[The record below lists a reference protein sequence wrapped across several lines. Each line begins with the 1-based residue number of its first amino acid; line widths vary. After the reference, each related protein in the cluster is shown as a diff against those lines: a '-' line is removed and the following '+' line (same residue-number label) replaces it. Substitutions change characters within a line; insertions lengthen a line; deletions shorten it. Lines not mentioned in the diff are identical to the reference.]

1 MSTIDTSPSRLPYYA
16 ARSLLRMFV
25 ALFFAYTFSLGY
37 AYVAAR
43 NRRARR
49 VMIPALDI
57 LQSVPILG
65 FLAVTVTFFLALF
78 PGSELGLEA
87 ASVFAVFTSQ
97 AWNITFS
104 FYHSLVTQSG
114 ELDEASRLMGLSRWK
129 RFWSIDVPG
138 GAIGLVWNGMMSF
151 GGSWFF
157 LTASELIIVGGH
169 RYTLPGV
176 GSYVGVAVE
185 QGELGHVVWGIVTM
199 IVMILAVNV
208 VFWRPLVAYAERFR
222 LEQTEASQKPKSLV
236 LDLLRRS
243 SWPALAGQGRRAI
256 AQPVNQLMG
265 AATGIDDRSLVSHAA
280 RRRTADAAFAA
291 VVMAALGWGLY
302 SMLAYIAAGQQGLG
316 VLGQAFGLGFLTL
329 AAGRRV
335 VAVSSVIWVPVGVW
349 IGFNPRVA
357 QYLQPVV
364 QVFASFPA
372 NFIFPF
378 AIVLFLDIG
387 LSLNYGSILLM
398 ALGTQWYIL
407 FNVIAGASAV
417 PSDMREAMDNL
428 AVHGRERWRRMILPA
443 VFPAY
448 VTGGDHRGR
457 RGVECLHR
465 GRDRDLQPAR
475 ARGPRPGQL
484 HRRGDR
490 EQQLPRDHRG
500 HPGHGR
506 LRHRAE
512 RAAVAAAVQPS
523 PSRSTRWHDRAA
535 DQRAARW
542 ASRSP
547 VPDGHP
553 VPVLDGHHAGR
564 RRGRV
569 RRAARPQR
577 QRQVHPAAVH
587 RRPDRAVRGRGAVP
601 RPAAGR
607 APTADTTM
615 VFQTFAL
622 LPWLTVQQNV
632 EIGLE
637 ARRVAPAQ
645 RTERALRAID
655 LVGLDGYESAYPK
668 ELSGGMRQR
677 VGFARALVVEPAAL
691 LMDEPFSALD
701 VLTSENLR
709 GELLELWE
717 GQRFPTKTMVMVT
730 HNIEEAVLLA
740 DRILVLGTNPGRIK
754 ADMRNPLAR
763 PRRRRTPEFEEL
775 VDQIYRMMTQRD
787 SAPAAAP
794 ARPRRGHRR
803 HTRGFPAAAGD
814 GGRRCPAWPRSCL
827 AGMTARPTCPTWPTT
842 WASRWTTCSPSSTR
856 WCCSAS
862 PGSAASG

>member
-1 MSTIDTSPSRLPYYA
+1 MAVTPTFPSRGSLRRLRFRPLDAVVGAGVFLLIYAVVRVGASAHVPIRPGQASAISTSPSRLPYYA

-57 LQSVPILG
+57 LQSVPVLG

-185 QGELGHVVWGIVTM
+185 QGQLGHVVWGIVTM

-208 VFWRPLVAYAERFR
+208 VFWRPLVAYVERFR
-222 LEQTEASQKPKSLV
+222 LEQTESSQKPRSVV
-236 LDLLRRS
+236 LDALRRS
-243 SWPALAGQGRRAI
+243 SWPVLAGRTRRAI
-256 AQPVNQLMG
+256 AEPVNQLMG

-280 RRRTADAAFAA
+280 RRRAADVAFAA
-291 VVMAALGWGLY
+291 VVAAVLGFGLY

-316 VLGQAFGLGFLTL
+316 VLGQAFGLGFLTFL
-329 AAGRRV
+329 RVAVV

-448 VTGGDHRGR
+448 VTGAITAAGGAWNASIVAEIVIYNRH
-457 RGVECLHR
+457 VLV
-465 GRDRDLQPAR
+465 
-475 ARGPRPGQL
+475 ARGLGSFISQATASNNFHEIIAGIL
-484 HRRGDR
+484 VM
-490 EQQLPRDHRG
+490 
-500 HPGHGR
+500 
-506 LRHRAE
+506 
-512 RAAVAAAVQPS
+512 AVYV
-523 PSRSTRWHDRAA
+523 T
-535 DQRAARW
+535 
-542 ASRSP
+542 
-547 VPDGHP
+547 G
-553 VPVLDGHHAGR
+553 LN
-564 RRGRV
+564 
-569 RRAARPQR
+569 
-577 QRQVHPAAVH
+577 
-587 RRPDRAVRGRGAVP
+587 
-601 RPAAGR
+601 
-607 APTADTTM
+607 
-615 VFQTFAL
+615 AL
-622 LPWLTVQQNV
+622 LW
-632 EIGLE
+632 
-637 ARRVAPAQ
+637 RRLYSIA
-645 RTERALRAID
+645 ESKYALA
-655 LVGLDGYESAYPK
+655 
-668 ELSGGMRQR
+668 
-677 VGFARALVVEPAAL
+677 
-691 LMDEPFSALD
+691 
-701 VLTSENLR
+701 
-709 GELLELWE
+709 
-717 GQRFPTKTMVMVT
+717 
-730 HNIEEAVLLA
+730 
-740 DRILVLGTNPGRIK
+740 
-754 ADMRNPLAR
+754 
-763 PRRRRTPEFEEL
+763 
-775 VDQIYRMMTQRD
+775 
-787 SAPAAAP
+787 
-794 ARPRRGHRR
+794 
-803 HTRGFPAAAGD
+803 
-814 GGRRCPAWPRSCL
+814 
-827 AGMTARPTCPTWPTT
+827 
-842 WASRWTTCSPSSTR
+842 
-856 WCCSAS
+856 
-862 PGSAASG
+862 

>member
-1 MSTIDTSPSRLPYYA
+1 MAVTPTFPSRGSLRRLRFRPLDAVVGAGVFLLIYAVVRVGASAHVPIRPGQASAISTSPSRLPYYA

-57 LQSVPILG
+57 LQSVPVLG

-185 QGELGHVVWGIVTM
+185 QGQLGHVVWGIVTM

-208 VFWRPLVAYAERFR
+208 VFWRPLVAYVERFR
-222 LEQTEASQKPKSLV
+222 LEQTESSQKPRSVV
-236 LDLLRRS
+236 LDALRRS
-243 SWPALAGQGRRAI
+243 SWPVLAGRTRRAI
-256 AQPVNQLMG
+256 AEPVNQLMG

-280 RRRTADAAFAA
+280 RRRAADVAFAA
-291 VVMAALGWGLY
+291 VVAAVLGFGLY

-316 VLGQAFGLGFLTL
+316 VLGQAFGLGFLTFL
-329 AAGRRV
+329 RVAVV

-357 QYLQPVV
+357 QYLQPVA
-364 QVFASFPA
+364 QVFACFPA

-448 VTGGDHRGR
+448 VTGAITAAGGAWNASIVAEIVIYNRH
-457 RGVECLHR
+457 VLV
-465 GRDRDLQPAR
+465 
-475 ARGPRPGQL
+475 ARGLGSFISQATASNNFHEIIAGIL
-484 HRRGDR
+484 VM
-490 EQQLPRDHRG
+490 
-500 HPGHGR
+500 
-506 LRHRAE
+506 
-512 RAAVAAAVQPS
+512 AVYV
-523 PSRSTRWHDRAA
+523 T
-535 DQRAARW
+535 
-542 ASRSP
+542 
-547 VPDGHP
+547 G
-553 VPVLDGHHAGR
+553 LN
-564 RRGRV
+564 
-569 RRAARPQR
+569 
-577 QRQVHPAAVH
+577 
-587 RRPDRAVRGRGAVP
+587 
-601 RPAAGR
+601 
-607 APTADTTM
+607 
-615 VFQTFAL
+615 AL
-622 LPWLTVQQNV
+622 LW
-632 EIGLE
+632 
-637 ARRVAPAQ
+637 RRLYSIA
-645 RTERALRAID
+645 ESKYALA
-655 LVGLDGYESAYPK
+655 
-668 ELSGGMRQR
+668 
-677 VGFARALVVEPAAL
+677 
-691 LMDEPFSALD
+691 
-701 VLTSENLR
+701 
-709 GELLELWE
+709 
-717 GQRFPTKTMVMVT
+717 
-730 HNIEEAVLLA
+730 
-740 DRILVLGTNPGRIK
+740 
-754 ADMRNPLAR
+754 
-763 PRRRRTPEFEEL
+763 
-775 VDQIYRMMTQRD
+775 
-787 SAPAAAP
+787 
-794 ARPRRGHRR
+794 
-803 HTRGFPAAAGD
+803 
-814 GGRRCPAWPRSCL
+814 
-827 AGMTARPTCPTWPTT
+827 
-842 WASRWTTCSPSSTR
+842 
-856 WCCSAS
+856 
-862 PGSAASG
+862 

>member
-1 MSTIDTSPSRLPYYA
+1 MAVTPTFPSRGSLRRLRFRPLDAVVGAGVFLLIYAVVRVGASAHVPIRPGQASAISTSPSRLPYYA

-57 LQSVPILG
+57 LQSVPVLG

-185 QGELGHVVWGIVTM
+185 QGQLGHVVWGIVTM

-208 VFWRPLVAYAERFR
+208 VFWRPLVAYVERFR
-222 LEQTEASQKPKSLV
+222 LEQTESSQKPRSVV
-236 LDLLRRS
+236 LDALRRS
-243 SWPALAGQGRRAI
+243 SWPVLAGRTRRAI
-256 AQPVNQLMG
+256 AEPVNQLMG

-280 RRRTADAAFAA
+280 RRRAADVAFAA
-291 VVMAALGWGLY
+291 VVAAVLGFGLY

-316 VLGQAFGLGFLTL
+316 VLGQAFGLGFLTFL
-329 AAGRRV
+329 RVAVV

-448 VTGGDHRGR
+448 VTGAITAAGGAWNASIVAEIVIYNRH
-457 RGVECLHR
+457 VLV
-465 GRDRDLQPAR
+465 
-475 ARGPRPGQL
+475 ARGLGSFISQATASNNFHEIIAGTL
-484 HRRGDR
+484 VM
-490 EQQLPRDHRG
+490 
-500 HPGHGR
+500 
-506 LRHRAE
+506 
-512 RAAVAAAVQPS
+512 AVYV
-523 PSRSTRWHDRAA
+523 T
-535 DQRAARW
+535 
-542 ASRSP
+542 
-547 VPDGHP
+547 G
-553 VPVLDGHHAGR
+553 LN
-564 RRGRV
+564 
-569 RRAARPQR
+569 
-577 QRQVHPAAVH
+577 
-587 RRPDRAVRGRGAVP
+587 
-601 RPAAGR
+601 
-607 APTADTTM
+607 
-615 VFQTFAL
+615 AL
-622 LPWLTVQQNV
+622 LW
-632 EIGLE
+632 
-637 ARRVAPAQ
+637 RRLYSIA
-645 RTERALRAID
+645 ESKYALA
-655 LVGLDGYESAYPK
+655 
-668 ELSGGMRQR
+668 
-677 VGFARALVVEPAAL
+677 
-691 LMDEPFSALD
+691 
-701 VLTSENLR
+701 
-709 GELLELWE
+709 
-717 GQRFPTKTMVMVT
+717 
-730 HNIEEAVLLA
+730 
-740 DRILVLGTNPGRIK
+740 
-754 ADMRNPLAR
+754 
-763 PRRRRTPEFEEL
+763 
-775 VDQIYRMMTQRD
+775 
-787 SAPAAAP
+787 
-794 ARPRRGHRR
+794 
-803 HTRGFPAAAGD
+803 
-814 GGRRCPAWPRSCL
+814 
-827 AGMTARPTCPTWPTT
+827 
-842 WASRWTTCSPSSTR
+842 
-856 WCCSAS
+856 
-862 PGSAASG
+862 

>member
-1 MSTIDTSPSRLPYYA
+1 MAVTPTFPSRDSLRRLRFRPLDAVVGAGVFLLIYAAVRVGATAHVPIQAGRVSTIDTSPSRLPYYA

-199 IVMILAVNV
+199 IIMILAVNV

-243 SWPALAGQGRRAI
+243 SWPALAGRGRRAI

-280 RRRTADAAFAA
+280 RRRAADAAFAA
-291 VVMAALGWGLY
+291 VVLAALGWGLY
-302 SMLAYIAAGQQGLG
+302 SMLAYIAAGQQGLS

-329 AAGRRV
+329 LRVAVV

-364 QVFASFPA
+364 QVLASFPA

-448 VTGGDHRGR
+448 VTGAITAAGGAWNASIVAEIVIYNRH
-457 RGVECLHR
+457 VL
-465 GRDRDLQPAR
+465 A
-475 ARGPRPGQL
+475 ARGLGSFI
-484 HRRGDR
+484 
-490 EQQLPRDHRG
+490 
-500 HPGHGR
+500 
-506 LRHRAE
+506 AE
-512 RAAVAAAVQPS
+512 ATASNNFHEIIAGILVMAVYV
-523 PSRSTRWHDRAA
+523 T
-535 DQRAARW
+535 
-542 ASRSP
+542 
-547 VPDGHP
+547 G
-553 VPVLDGHHAGR
+553 LN
-564 RRGRV
+564 
-569 RRAARPQR
+569 
-577 QRQVHPAAVH
+577 
-587 RRPDRAVRGRGAVP
+587 
-601 RPAAGR
+601 
-607 APTADTTM
+607 
-615 VFQTFAL
+615 AL
-622 LPWLTVQQNV
+622 LW
-632 EIGLE
+632 
-637 ARRVAPAQ
+637 RRLYSIA
-645 RTERALRAID
+645 E
-655 LVGLDGYESAYPK
+655 
-668 ELSGGMRQR
+668 
-677 VGFARALVVEPAAL
+677 
-691 LMDEPFSALD
+691 
-701 VLTSENLR
+701 
-709 GELLELWE
+709 
-717 GQRFPTKTMVMVT
+717 
-730 HNIEEAVLLA
+730 
-740 DRILVLGTNPGRIK
+740 
-754 ADMRNPLAR
+754 
-763 PRRRRTPEFEEL
+763 
-775 VDQIYRMMTQRD
+775 
-787 SAPAAAP
+787 
-794 ARPRRGHRR
+794 
-803 HTRGFPAAAGD
+803 
-814 GGRRCPAWPRSCL
+814 
-827 AGMTARPTCPTWPTT
+827 
-842 WASRWTTCSPSSTR
+842 
-856 WCCSAS
+856 
-862 PGSAASG
+862 

>member
-1 MSTIDTSPSRLPYYA
+1 MAVTPTFPSRDSLRRLRFRPLDAVVGAGVFLLIYAAVRVGATAHVPIQAGRVSTIDTSPSRLPYYA

-243 SWPALAGQGRRAI
+243 SWPALAGRGRRAI

-280 RRRTADAAFAA
+280 RRRAADAAFAA
-291 VVMAALGWGLY
+291 VVLAALGWGLY
-302 SMLAYIAAGQQGLG
+302 SMLAYIAAGQQGLS

-329 AAGRRV
+329 LRVAVV

-364 QVFASFPA
+364 QVLASFPA

-378 AIVLFLDIG
+378 AIVIFLDIG

-448 VTGGDHRGR
+448 VTGAITAAGGAWNASIVAEIVIYNRH
-457 RGVECLHR
+457 VLV
-465 GRDRDLQPAR
+465 
-475 ARGPRPGQL
+475 ARGLGSFIAQATASNNFHEIIAGIL
-484 HRRGDR
+484 VM
-490 EQQLPRDHRG
+490 
-500 HPGHGR
+500 
-506 LRHRAE
+506 
-512 RAAVAAAVQPS
+512 AVYV
-523 PSRSTRWHDRAA
+523 T
-535 DQRAARW
+535 
-542 ASRSP
+542 
-547 VPDGHP
+547 G
-553 VPVLDGHHAGR
+553 LN
-564 RRGRV
+564 
-569 RRAARPQR
+569 
-577 QRQVHPAAVH
+577 
-587 RRPDRAVRGRGAVP
+587 
-601 RPAAGR
+601 
-607 APTADTTM
+607 
-615 VFQTFAL
+615 AL
-622 LPWLTVQQNV
+622 LW
-632 EIGLE
+632 
-637 ARRVAPAQ
+637 RRLYSIA
-645 RTERALRAID
+645 ESKYALA
-655 LVGLDGYESAYPK
+655 
-668 ELSGGMRQR
+668 
-677 VGFARALVVEPAAL
+677 
-691 LMDEPFSALD
+691 
-701 VLTSENLR
+701 
-709 GELLELWE
+709 
-717 GQRFPTKTMVMVT
+717 
-730 HNIEEAVLLA
+730 
-740 DRILVLGTNPGRIK
+740 
-754 ADMRNPLAR
+754 
-763 PRRRRTPEFEEL
+763 
-775 VDQIYRMMTQRD
+775 
-787 SAPAAAP
+787 
-794 ARPRRGHRR
+794 
-803 HTRGFPAAAGD
+803 
-814 GGRRCPAWPRSCL
+814 
-827 AGMTARPTCPTWPTT
+827 
-842 WASRWTTCSPSSTR
+842 
-856 WCCSAS
+856 
-862 PGSAASG
+862 

>member
-1 MSTIDTSPSRLPYYA
+1 MAVTPTFPSRDSLRRLRFRPLDAVVGAGVFLLIYAAVRVGATAHVPIQAGRVSTIDTSPSRLPYYA

-199 IVMILAVNV
+199 IIMILAVNV

-243 SWPALAGQGRRAI
+243 SWPALAGRGRRAI

-280 RRRTADAAFAA
+280 RRRAADAAFAA
-291 VVMAALGWGLY
+291 VVLAALGWGLY
-302 SMLAYIAAGQQGLG
+302 SMLAYIAAGQQGLS

-329 AAGRRV
+329 LRVAVV

-364 QVFASFPA
+364 QVLASFPA

-448 VTGGDHRGR
+448 VTGAITAAGGAWNASIVAEIVIYNRH
-457 RGVECLHR
+457 VL
-465 GRDRDLQPAR
+465 A
-475 ARGPRPGQL
+475 ARGLGSFI
-484 HRRGDR
+484 
-490 EQQLPRDHRG
+490 
-500 HPGHGR
+500 
-506 LRHRAE
+506 AE
-512 RAAVAAAVQPS
+512 ATASNNFHEIIAGILVMAVYV
-523 PSRSTRWHDRAA
+523 T
-535 DQRAARW
+535 
-542 ASRSP
+542 
-547 VPDGHP
+547 G
-553 VPVLDGHHAGR
+553 LN
-564 RRGRV
+564 
-569 RRAARPQR
+569 
-577 QRQVHPAAVH
+577 
-587 RRPDRAVRGRGAVP
+587 
-601 RPAAGR
+601 
-607 APTADTTM
+607 
-615 VFQTFAL
+615 AL
-622 LPWLTVQQNV
+622 LW
-632 EIGLE
+632 
-637 ARRVAPAQ
+637 RRLYSIA
-645 RTERALRAID
+645 ESKYALA
-655 LVGLDGYESAYPK
+655 
-668 ELSGGMRQR
+668 
-677 VGFARALVVEPAAL
+677 
-691 LMDEPFSALD
+691 
-701 VLTSENLR
+701 
-709 GELLELWE
+709 
-717 GQRFPTKTMVMVT
+717 
-730 HNIEEAVLLA
+730 
-740 DRILVLGTNPGRIK
+740 
-754 ADMRNPLAR
+754 
-763 PRRRRTPEFEEL
+763 
-775 VDQIYRMMTQRD
+775 
-787 SAPAAAP
+787 
-794 ARPRRGHRR
+794 
-803 HTRGFPAAAGD
+803 
-814 GGRRCPAWPRSCL
+814 
-827 AGMTARPTCPTWPTT
+827 
-842 WASRWTTCSPSSTR
+842 
-856 WCCSAS
+856 
-862 PGSAASG
+862 

>member
-1 MSTIDTSPSRLPYYA
+1 MAVTPTFPSRGSLRRLRFRPLDAVVGAGVFLLIYAVVRVGASAHVPIRPGQASAISTSPSRLPYYA

-57 LQSVPILG
+57 LQSVPVLG

-176 GSYVGVAVE
+176 GSYVEVAVE
-185 QGELGHVVWGIVTM
+185 QGQLGHVVWGIVTM

-208 VFWRPLVAYAERFR
+208 VFWRPLVAYVERFR
-222 LEQTEASQKPKSLV
+222 LEQTESSQKPRSVV
-236 LDLLRRS
+236 LDALRRS
-243 SWPALAGQGRRAI
+243 SWPVLAGRTRRAI
-256 AQPVNQLMG
+256 AEPVNQLMG

-280 RRRTADAAFAA
+280 RRRAADVAFAA
-291 VVMAALGWGLY
+291 VVAAVLGFGLY

-329 AAGRRV
+329 LRVAVV

-364 QVFASFPA
+364 QVFASVPA

-448 VTGGDHRGR
+448 VTGAITAAGGAWNASIVAEIVIYNRH
-457 RGVECLHR
+457 VLV
-465 GRDRDLQPAR
+465 
-475 ARGPRPGQL
+475 ARGLGSFISQATASNNFHEIIAGIL
-484 HRRGDR
+484 VM
-490 EQQLPRDHRG
+490 
-500 HPGHGR
+500 
-506 LRHRAE
+506 
-512 RAAVAAAVQPS
+512 AVYV
-523 PSRSTRWHDRAA
+523 T
-535 DQRAARW
+535 
-542 ASRSP
+542 
-547 VPDGHP
+547 G
-553 VPVLDGHHAGR
+553 LN
-564 RRGRV
+564 
-569 RRAARPQR
+569 
-577 QRQVHPAAVH
+577 
-587 RRPDRAVRGRGAVP
+587 
-601 RPAAGR
+601 
-607 APTADTTM
+607 
-615 VFQTFAL
+615 AL
-622 LPWLTVQQNV
+622 LW
-632 EIGLE
+632 
-637 ARRVAPAQ
+637 RRLYSIA
-645 RTERALRAID
+645 ESKYALA
-655 LVGLDGYESAYPK
+655 
-668 ELSGGMRQR
+668 
-677 VGFARALVVEPAAL
+677 
-691 LMDEPFSALD
+691 
-701 VLTSENLR
+701 
-709 GELLELWE
+709 
-717 GQRFPTKTMVMVT
+717 
-730 HNIEEAVLLA
+730 
-740 DRILVLGTNPGRIK
+740 
-754 ADMRNPLAR
+754 
-763 PRRRRTPEFEEL
+763 
-775 VDQIYRMMTQRD
+775 
-787 SAPAAAP
+787 
-794 ARPRRGHRR
+794 
-803 HTRGFPAAAGD
+803 
-814 GGRRCPAWPRSCL
+814 
-827 AGMTARPTCPTWPTT
+827 
-842 WASRWTTCSPSSTR
+842 
-856 WCCSAS
+856 
-862 PGSAASG
+862 

>member
-1 MSTIDTSPSRLPYYA
+1 MAVTPTFPSRGSLRRLRFRPLDAVVGAGVFLLIYAVVRVGASAHVPIRPGQASAISTSPSRLPYYA

-57 LQSVPILG
+57 LQSVPVLG

-185 QGELGHVVWGIVTM
+185 QGQLGHVVWGIVTM

-208 VFWRPLVAYAERFR
+208 VFWRPLVAYVERFR
-222 LEQTEASQKPKSLV
+222 LEQTESSQKPRSVV
-236 LDLLRRS
+236 LDALRRS
-243 SWPALAGQGRRAI
+243 SWPVLAGRTRRAI
-256 AQPVNQLMG
+256 AEPVNQLMG

-280 RRRTADAAFAA
+280 RRRAADVAFAA
-291 VVMAALGWGLY
+291 VVAAVLGFGLY

-316 VLGQAFGLGFLTL
+316 VLGQAFGLGFLTFL
-329 AAGRRV
+329 RVAVV

-357 QYLQPVV
+357 QYLQPVA
-364 QVFASFPA
+364 QVFACFPA

-448 VTGGDHRGR
+448 VTGAITAAGGAWNASIVAEIVIFNRH
-457 RGVECLHR
+457 VLV
-465 GRDRDLQPAR
+465 
-475 ARGPRPGQL
+475 ARGLGSFISQATASNNFHEIIAGTL
-484 HRRGDR
+484 VM
-490 EQQLPRDHRG
+490 
-500 HPGHGR
+500 
-506 LRHRAE
+506 
-512 RAAVAAAVQPS
+512 AVYV
-523 PSRSTRWHDRAA
+523 T
-535 DQRAARW
+535 
-542 ASRSP
+542 
-547 VPDGHP
+547 G
-553 VPVLDGHHAGR
+553 LN
-564 RRGRV
+564 
-569 RRAARPQR
+569 
-577 QRQVHPAAVH
+577 
-587 RRPDRAVRGRGAVP
+587 
-601 RPAAGR
+601 
-607 APTADTTM
+607 
-615 VFQTFAL
+615 AL
-622 LPWLTVQQNV
+622 LW
-632 EIGLE
+632 
-637 ARRVAPAQ
+637 RRLYSIA
-645 RTERALRAID
+645 ESKYALA
-655 LVGLDGYESAYPK
+655 
-668 ELSGGMRQR
+668 
-677 VGFARALVVEPAAL
+677 
-691 LMDEPFSALD
+691 
-701 VLTSENLR
+701 
-709 GELLELWE
+709 
-717 GQRFPTKTMVMVT
+717 
-730 HNIEEAVLLA
+730 
-740 DRILVLGTNPGRIK
+740 
-754 ADMRNPLAR
+754 
-763 PRRRRTPEFEEL
+763 
-775 VDQIYRMMTQRD
+775 
-787 SAPAAAP
+787 
-794 ARPRRGHRR
+794 
-803 HTRGFPAAAGD
+803 
-814 GGRRCPAWPRSCL
+814 
-827 AGMTARPTCPTWPTT
+827 
-842 WASRWTTCSPSSTR
+842 
-856 WCCSAS
+856 
-862 PGSAASG
+862 